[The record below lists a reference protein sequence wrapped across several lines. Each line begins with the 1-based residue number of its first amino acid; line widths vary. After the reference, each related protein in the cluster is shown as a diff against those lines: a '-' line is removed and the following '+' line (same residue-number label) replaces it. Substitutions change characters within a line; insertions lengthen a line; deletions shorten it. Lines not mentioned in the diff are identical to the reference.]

1 MPRRVKISKLTH
13 LEYSG
18 GGCRAKSWG
27 SHDIIINERS
37 CRAGENLR
45 ARQLLLIDILS
56 GELRVVQVRVESV
69 LGEERVMRPLLD
81 YVAVIH
87 YEDPVGVLDS

>member
-27 SHDIIINERS
+27 SHDERS